1 MYYLAHLTEVKGKR
15 IEQTLKEHCIKTA
28 EYASESLKATGFYY
42 TAYLAGLLHDMG
54 KAKEEY
60 NSYLEKAFKGE
71 KVDRGSV
78 NHTFAGVIYLLE
90 KYHTKEKDIFQKLTS
105 EIISYAIG
113 AHHGLFDCVD
123 LDGKNG
129 FLYRIDKDRNV
140 ICYKEACKNYFK
152 NVIEEKEIE
161 NYFEKAVNEVHK
173 FFEDTQ
179 KMYNKN
185 GEKAYFQF
193 GLLARMITSAVV
205 YGDRR
210 DTREFMSQIG
220 DKVDLDNFDKEVS
233 WNLQREFLEKKLN
246 EFTFHTEINKVRQII
261 SNQCFEFAQRP
272 TGIYRINVPTGGGK
286 TLSTLR
292 YALKHA
298 EQYQKDRVIFII
310 PLLSILDQNAKV
322 IREYLVDKDLLTEH
336 HSNVINVKDDYENIE
351 QIEVVTEDWETPI
364 IISTLVQLLNMLF
377 AHKMSDVSRMRALC
391 NSVIIID
398 EIQSL
403 PKEMTEMFNMAM
415 NFLSKCCNT
424 TIILSSATQPCFE
437 KVDWS
442 LQLSENPDMVQ
453 LSENE
458 LNVFKRNEIIDKTTP
473 YGMDEDEWTEFCTDL
488 MEIHNS
494 LLVIC
499 NKKEEARNLFIRL
512 QKLKEENNWKVYH
525 LSTSMCQKHRMTI
538 LTEIQ
543 ENLKRIQENQTT
555 DEKIICV
562 STQLVEAG
570 IDFSFESVVRVLAGL
585 DNLVQAAG
593 RCNRSN
599 EYKQFGKVYLINL
612 KNEKLS
618 MLKEIAISQQCTKKV
633 LVKQENL
640 KDKNLIGDEAIQQFY
655 QYFFEELGEKTKYE
669 IMDCG
674 IRRYLAKLLANEN
687 NDAIPKKIE
696 QQNMQFFLRQPFK
709 TVAKEFK
716 VFDNDT
722 VDIIVPYEEGKQI
735 IEKIREMPKQWVDIA
750 DLQMIMKKAKKYTIS
765 VYQWEIKKL
774 LENGLLEEFFDK
786 KILALEE
793 KMYSYDYGMD
803 VILEQE
809 VENYIF

>member
-1 MYYLAHLTEVKGKR
+1 MHYLAHLTEIKGKR

-28 EYASESLKATGFYY
+28 EYASESLNISGFYY

-60 NSYLEKAFKGE
+60 NNYLEKAFKGE

-90 KYHTKEKDIFQKLTS
+90 KYHTKEKDIFSKLTS

-113 AHHGLFDCVD
+113 AHHGFFDCVD

-129 FLYRIDKDRNV
+129 FLYRIDKDRNM
-140 ICYKEACKNYFK
+140 ICYKEACENYFK

-161 NYFEKAVNEVHK
+161 DYFRKAVSEVHK

-193 GLLARMITSAVV
+193 GFLARMITSAVV

-210 DTREFMSQIG
+210 DTREFMLQIKRKT
-220 DKVDLDNFDKEVS
+220 DFDKKVN
-233 WNLQREFLEKKLN
+233 WNYQSEFLEKKLN
-246 EFTFHTEINKVRQII
+246 EFTFDTEINKVRKII
-261 SNQCFEFAQRP
+261 SNQSFEFAKRP

-336 HSNVINVKDDYENIE
+336 HSNVINVKDGYENIE

-364 IISTLVQLLNMLF
+364 IVSTLVQLLNMLF

-453 LSENE
+453 LSQNE

-512 QKLKEENNWKVYH
+512 QKMKQENNWKVYH

-543 ENLKRIQENQTT
+543 ENLKRIQENPTT

-599 EYKQFGKVYLINL
+599 EYNQFGKVYLINL

-618 MLKEIAISQQCTKKV
+618 MLKEIALSQQCTKKV

-640 KDKNLIGDEAIQQFY
+640 KDRNLIGDEAIQQFY

-674 IRRYLAKLLANEN
+674 VKQYLVKLLANEN
-687 NDAIPKKIE
+687 NNAIPKKIK

-722 VDIIVPYEEGKQI
+722 VDIIVPYREGKQLI
-735 IEKIREMPKQWVDIA
+735 DKIREMQKQWVDIE
-750 DLQMIMKKAKKYTIS
+750 DLQMIMKKSKQYTIS
-765 VYQWEIKKL
+765 VYQWEINKL
-774 LENGLLEEFFDK
+774 SKNGLLEEFFDK